1 MRLYSSP
8 VFRDNL
14 CHEISLTFPAV
25 TEEEI
30 KGAIGMVEAFKK
42 VAPPRWKGPLTPLE
56 SVELQKRVID
66 GLTIE
71 DSGKFLSHWGNKE
84 WL

>member
-1 MRLYSSP
+1 MKLIRY
-8 VFRDNL
+8 V
-14 CHEISLTFPAV
+14 V
-25 TEEEI
+25 TEEDV
-30 KGAIGMVEAFKK
+30 KQYTAVVEGFKK
-42 VAPPRWKGPLTPLE
+42 FAPHWKGPLMPLE
-56 SVELQKRVID
+56 SVELQKKVID

>member
-1 MRLYSSP
+1 MKS
-8 VFRDNL
+8 
-14 CHEISLTFPAV
+14 V
-25 TEEEI
+25 TAMLE
-30 KGAIGMVEAFKK
+30 GFKK
-42 VAPPRWKGPLTPLE
+42 VAPHWKGPLTPIE
-56 SVELQKRVID
+56 SVELQKKVID

>member
-1 MRLYSSP
+1 VCLYSSCLIE
-8 VFRDNL
+8 DNVVIGFL
-14 CHEISLTFPAV
+14 LTSIAETDEDLKSAMAMF
-25 TEEEI
+25 
-30 KGAIGMVEAFKK
+30 EAFKK
-42 VAPPRWKGPLTPLE
+42 VAPHWKGPLTPIE
-56 SVELQKRVID
+56 SVELQKKVID